1 MRFSRLL
8 LAVITLSAFTAPLEA
23 QRRGSRAP
31 SGAGHVRGYTR
42 RDGTHVH
49 PYTRSTPRTYATP
62 SRPNRPR
69 SYSAPRAQRAPTAR
83 SYRAPSARSYPRAS
97 PNSRGRIPR
106 SREAKDQFM
115 RRSGYPRGRPGYV
128 VDHVVPLCAGGA
140 DAPSNMQW
148 QTVEEGKVKDR
159 QERAM
164 CARHR
169 R

>member
-8 LAVITLSAFTAPLEA
+8 LAVIALSTLTAPLDA

-31 SGAGHVRGYTR
+31 SSGHVRGYTR
-42 RDGTHVH
+42 RDGTYVH

-62 SRPNRPR
+62 SRPGRPSRPR
-69 SYSAPRAQRAPTAR
+69 TYSTPRT
-83 SYRAPSARSYPRAS
+83 YRAPRYPSYGER
-97 PNSRGRIPR
+97 NGRGRIPR

-115 RRSGYPRGRPGYV
+115 RRSGYSRGRPGYV
-128 VDHVVPLCAGGA
+128 VDHIVPLCAGGA

-148 QTVEEGKVKDR
+148 QTVDAAKVKDR
-159 QERAM
+159 QERAT